1 LRRYVRYKLSR
12 FHSFILFLCSF
23 NERCFPVILYSLD
36 GFTLFCWQRHTILSS
51 ISINILTAKMA
62 RSFVLSTA
70 LLALGV
76 SAQTSSK
83 FTDEKTGITFSGLHH
98 SSGYRLGYALPEK
111 ATTDFIV
118 QVQAPITNDGGW
130 AGFSMVRW
138 KQAMLWKSHTD
149 KTRDNL

>member
-1 LRRYVRYKLSR
+1 MRRLVRYKLSR
-12 FHSFILFLCSF
+12 FRSFTLFLCSF
-23 NERCFPVILYSLD
+23 YERCFLVILYSLD
-36 GFTLFCWQRHTILSS
+36 GFTLFCWQRHSILSPTS
-51 ISINILTAKMA
+51 VITPTAKMA
-62 RSFVLSTA
+62 RTFLLSTA

-130 AGFSMVRW
+130 AGFSLVC
-138 KQAMLWKSHTD
+138 
-149 KTRDNL
+149 

>member
-1 LRRYVRYKLSR
+1 MRRYVRYKLSR

-51 ISINILTAKMA
+51 FSINILTAKMA
-62 RSFVLSTA
+62 RSFLLSTA

-138 KQAMLWKSHTD
+138 KQTMLLKSHTD